1 MTRTSRDETTDLHAA
16 DAPAAHGPE
25 DAEQSAS
32 RRWRRWPVVSA
43 LLRFVI
49 VLTPFVLAC
58 IVGLMAG
65 YAIGGDGIGATAL
78 RIVVAGVV
86 SIWTFAV
93 VERLARRF
101 LPLATLLKL
110 SLVFPDHAP
119 SRFSVALR
127 STSVR
132 KLQQWA
138 RAASHEDGPAALAEK
153 VVTLAAALNTHDRRT
168 RGHSER
174 SRAMAEII
182 AVEMG
187 LSDAEVNEVRWGAF
201 LHDIG
206 KILVPSSLLNKPG
219 APTAS
224 EWKTL
229 RRHPAD
235 GGHLVEPLRGF
246 LGSGVEGVSGHHEHF
261 DGSGYPLGLAGDDIA
276 LTARIVHVADSF
288 EVMTAVRSYKRPMK
302 ATEARQELARQ
313 SGSQFDPAVVR
324 ALLNVSLGRL
334 HWAVGVAAWMAEVP
348 FLTVIPRAAA
358 QVGAIAAAP
367 TVSMSTLS
375 GVAAISL
382 GSFVAPASPS
392 LAAAAAASPTEAVAP
407 AAPTPTGADT
417 DARQASGVTPTTV
430 PPASPSAGSASSS
443 TSQTSAAT
451 PSGNSSSAGGA
462 AAAAPS
468 ASSTGGTPD
477 TADTSATSTVSVTA
491 AASTTTLKATTD
503 PSDLST
509 GPVTST
515 DPTLSTGPVTS
526 TDPVL
531 STGTVTEDTTTTTT
545 TTPSVTKVIKAGKL
559 SP

>member
-1 MTRTSRDETTDLHAA
+1 MTAMTMTQTSPDETTD
-16 DAPAAHGPE
+16 APE
-25 DAEQSAS
+25 VQQAS
-32 RRWRRWPVVSA
+32 GRWRRWPVVSA
-43 LLRFVI
+43 LLRFAI
-49 VLTPFVLAC
+49 VLTPFALAC
-58 IVGLMAG
+58 VLGLMTG
-65 YAIGGDGIGATAL
+65 YAIGGNGIGATAL
-78 RIVVAGVV
+78 RVIVAGVV
-86 SIWTFAV
+86 SIGTFAV

-138 RAASHEDGPAALAEK
+138 RAARDDDGPAALAEK

-174 SRAMAEII
+174 SRAMAELI

-206 KILVPSSLLNKPG
+206 KILVPASLLNKPG

-246 LGSGVEGVSGHHEHF
+246 LGSGVEGVSGHHENF
-261 DGSGYPLGLAGDDIA
+261 DGSGYPQGLAGEDIA

-302 ATEARQELARQ
+302 ATEARQELARH
-313 SGSQFDPAVVR
+313 SGSQFDPTVVR

-334 HWAVGVAAWMAEVP
+334 HWAVGAAAWMAEVP

-367 TVSMSTLS
+367 TVSMTTLS

-382 GSFVAPASPS
+382 GSIVAPASPIP
-392 LAAAAAASPTEAVAP
+392 ATAAAASSTEAVAP
-407 AAPTPTGADT
+407 ATHTGGDSVGGT
-417 DARQASGVTPTTV
+417 HARQMPPSTPTTV
-430 PPASPSAGSASSS
+430 PPTSPAAGSASSS
-443 TSQTSAAT
+443 LSPASAST
-451 PSGNSSSAGGA
+451 PAGNSSSAGGDA
-462 AAAAPS
+462 TAAPA
-468 ASSTGGTPD
+468 ASSTDDAATS
-477 TADTSATSTVSVTA
+477 TISATS
-491 AASTTTLKATTD
+491 AASTTTLKATKGDT
-503 PSDLST
+503 SDLSI
-509 GPVTST
+509 GAVTST
-515 DPTLSTGPVTS
+515 G
-526 TDPVL
+526 PVL
-531 STGTVTEDTTTTTT
+531 STGSVTLTDPVVSGEPVTDATTTTTTTT
-545 TTPSVTKVIKAGKL
+545 TTPLATTVIKVVKTIT
-559 SP
+559 P